1 MTDTSAVVAVTGAS
15 GAIGTSLVNTLLND
29 GQAVRTLARRPPDCR
44 LESAEAVI
52 GDISDRQ
59 AVGRAV
65 ADAKTVFHLA
75 AKLHV
80 PNPTPEM
87 HAEYE
92 RVNVEGTRVLIEAA
106 RAAGVQR
113 VVLCST
119 ISVYGPTGTEFVDE
133 DSAPHPDTIYAQTKL
148 QAEEIAL
155 AARNS
160 AGQPLA
166 TVLRLSAVYGPRMK
180 GNYVMLANAMAK
192 GRFVPVG
199 DGSNLRTLVY
209 VQDAVRAAIL
219 AAEHPLAAGRIYNV
233 SDGTVHSLNEILA
246 AMATALG
253 RRHPRLHVPVDL
265 ARVAAATADRLL
277 AIQGRPPRLASTVEK
292 FVESAAVQADRIQR
306 ELGFRPVYDLER
318 GWWETIV
325 SLGLR

>member
-1 MTDTSAVVAVTGAS
+1 
-15 GAIGTSLVNTLLND
+15 
-29 GQAVRTLARRPPDCR
+29 
-44 LESAEAVI
+44 LESVEAVI

-59 AVGRAV
+59 AVGRVV
-65 ADAKTVFHLA
+65 AGAKTVFHLA

-80 PNPTPEM
+80 PNPTEQM
-87 HAEYE
+87 RAEYE
-92 RVNVEGTRVLIEAA
+92 RVNVEGTRAIVEAA
-106 RAAGVQR
+106 QAAGVQR
-113 VVLCST
+113 VVLFST
-119 ISVYGPTGTEFVDE
+119 ISVYGPTGSEPVDE
-133 DSAPHPDTIYAQTKL
+133 DSAPNPDTIYAKTKL

-155 AARNS
+155 AARNA

-180 GNYVMLANAMAK
+180 GNYVTLANAMAK

-199 DGSNLRTLVY
+199 DGNNLRTLVY
-209 VQDAVRAAIL
+209 VHDVVRAAIL

-246 AMATALG
+246 AMAAALG
-253 RRHPRLHVPVDL
+253 RRPPRFHVPVEL

-277 AIQGRPPRLASTVEK
+277 TIQGRPPRLASAVDK
-292 FVESAAVQADRIQR
+292 FVESAAVRAHRIQE